1 MNAVGTIRPCLDAP
15 RTKDS
20 QQKDMK
26 LSVLSVC
33 TSPSRFSTLRYGVSH
48 ELEFPSHL
56 CIDPHIERILA
67 SYGFHRQDGSQNSPF
82 LLSL

>member
-1 MNAVGTIRPCLDAP
+1 MDAFGTIRPCLDAP

-20 QQKDMK
+20 QQKAMK

-33 TSPSRFSTLRYGVSH
+33 TSPFRFSTLRYGVSH
-48 ELEFPSHL
+48 KLEFPSHL
-56 CIDPHIERILA
+56 CIDPHIECILS
-67 SYGFHRQDGSQNSPF
+67 SYGFNCQDGSQNSPF